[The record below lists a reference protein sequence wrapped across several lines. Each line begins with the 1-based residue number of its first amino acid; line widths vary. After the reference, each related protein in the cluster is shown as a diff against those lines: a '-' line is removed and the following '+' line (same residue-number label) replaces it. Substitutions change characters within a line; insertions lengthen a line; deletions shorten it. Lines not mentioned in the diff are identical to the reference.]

1 MTPPRKERGFCMGK
15 SAELTKEQRIK
26 KEINKLK
33 RLLRDLP
40 EDRKKSAEG
49 LIKRIAFMQVTLEDL
64 EADINENGTVEI
76 FSQTPGI
83 EYERERPSVK
93 IYNTT
98 IKNYTTA
105 CKQLLDLMPDDKPK
119 TEKDELMEFLKGGR
133 K

>member
-1 MTPPRKERGFCMGK
+1 MGK
-15 SAELTKEQRIK
+15 SAEMTKDQRIR
-26 KEINKLK
+26 KEISKLK
-33 RLLRDLP
+33 RLLKDLSA
-40 EDRKKSAEG
+40 DRLKSAEG

-64 EADINENGTVEI
+64 EADINERGTVEL

-83 EYERERPSVK
+83 EYERERPAVK

-105 CKQLLDLMPDDKPK
+105 CKQLLDLLPDEKPK